1 MEIKLMLETFLKTM
15 DIYQIVAVTL
25 FTAGLWKILV
35 KCGAK
40 GWWALIPGGRYYKLG
55 DVVECDNAG
64 VVVLFLEVAYVL
76 LRIASELVAENT
88 IYYNY
93 VGLAVIVVVLI
104 QFAFIFRIFTGV
116 CFTFGK
122 SWRWMFLWVPCN
134 WLAAMIFG
142 FSSKFQPVNLGIRL
156 NDDLKAGTD
165 PAMIGT
171 IRNFMNNIQDG
182 GLTVMLKERTVR
194 DLNKKRYLLKDIYF
208 TIPNNSL
215 VLLLGGSGSGKTTL
229 VNAITGYEKAN
240 AEIFLNGQNVYE
252 QYDLMK
258 YKIGFVPQQDLLR
271 YNDTVLNTLG
281 DAAKLRLPTSMHRRD
296 RADAIDEVLDTLG
309 LVSGKSGLVSKK
321 SGGMKKR
328 ISIGTELICRP
339 ELFILDEP
347 DSGLDGVI
355 ARELF
360 ETLQKIAHTGRI
372 VIAITHTPDRV
383 IKMFDKVIVLARD
396 SGRVGR
402 LAFYGKPDEALKFFG
417 KDSMENIIMA
427 INRKDEGG
435 EGRADE
441 FIAKY
446 AEYVN
451 EHSGNEEE
459 EGLPDDQQ

>member
-1 MEIKLMLETFLKTM
+1 MSELFLNIV
-15 DIYQIVAVTL
+15 DIYHYASIAL
-25 FTAGLWKILV
+25 FTIGLWKVLE

-40 GWWALIPGGRYYKLG
+40 GWWALLPGGRYFKLG

-64 VVVLFLEVAYVL
+64 IVVLFLEICYCL
-76 LRIASELVAENT
+76 LWIAGEFVPHESMST
-88 IYYNY
+88 GII
-93 VGLAVIVVVLI
+93 GLAVIVVVLI
-104 QFAFIFRIFTGV
+104 QFAFMFRIYTGV

-122 SWRWMFLWVPCN
+122 SWRWMFLWVPFN
-134 WLAAMIFG
+134 WIAALIFG
-142 FSSKFQPVNLGIRL
+142 FNPKFQPVNLGIRL
-156 NDDLKAGTD
+156 NEDLKAGTD
-165 PAMIGT
+165 PATIGT
-171 IRNFMNNIQDG
+171 IRNYMSHIQDG

-194 DLNKKRYLLKDIYF
+194 DFNKKRYLLKDIYF

-240 AEIFLNGQNVYE
+240 AEIYLNGQNVYE
-252 QYDLMK
+252 QYELMK

-271 YNDTVLNTLG
+271 YNDTVLNTLN
-281 DAAKLRLPTSMHRRD
+281 DAAKLRLPTSMKRKD
-296 RADAIDEVLDTLG
+296 RTDAIDEVLDTLG

-383 IKMFDKVIVLARD
+383 VNMFDKVIVLARD

-402 LAFYGKPDEALKFFG
+402 LAFYGRPDEALKFFG

-451 EHSGNEEE
+451 EHSGNEEKE
-459 EGLPDDQQ
+459 ELPDEQR

>member
-1 MEIKLMLETFLKTM
+1 MPENFLSIL
-15 DIYQIVAVTL
+15 DIYHIISVLL
-25 FTAGLWKILV
+25 FTIGLWKILV

-40 GWWALIPGGRYYKLG
+40 GWWALLPGGRYFKLG

-64 VVVLFLEVAYVL
+64 VVVMFLEL
-76 LRIASELVAENT
+76 FFEGCRIAVIFVPKNST
-88 IYYNY
+88 YFNY
-93 VGLAVIVVVLI
+93 LGLAQLVTILV
-104 QFAFIFRIFTGV
+104 QFAFVFKIYTGV

-122 SWRWMFLWVPCN
+122 SWHWMFLWVPFK
-134 WLAAMIFG
+134 WLAALIFG
-142 FSSKFQPVNLGIRL
+142 FSPKFQPVNLGIRP
-156 NDDLKAGTD
+156 DDDMKAGTD
-165 PAMIGT
+165 PATIGT
-171 IRNFMNNIQDG
+171 IRHYMKHIQDG
-182 GLTVMLKERTVR
+182 GLTVMLRERTVR
-194 DLNKKRYLLKDIYF
+194 DFNKKRYLLKDIYF

-271 YNDTVLNTLG
+271 YNDTVLNTLE

-328 ISIGTELICRP
+328 ISIGTELVCRP

>member
-1 MEIKLMLETFLKTM
+1 MLETFMKTLDINTM
-15 DIYQIVAVTL
+15 DIYQIVSIVL

-40 GWWALIPGGRYYKLG
+40 GWWALIPGGRYFKLG

-64 VVVLFLEVAYVL
+64 VVVLFLEAVYAVLRVA
-76 LRIASELVAENT
+76 AELVEKDSNLYGY
-88 IYYNY
+88 I
-93 VGLAVIVVVLI
+93 GLAVIVVVLV
-104 QFAFIFRIFTGV
+104 QFAFVFRIFTGV

-122 SWRWMFLWVPCN
+122 SWQWMFLWVPLN
-134 WLAAMIFG
+134 WLAALIFG
-142 FSSKFQPVNLGIRL
+142 FNPKFQPVNLGIRL

-165 PAMIGT
+165 PATIGT
-171 IRNFMNNIQDG
+171 IRHYMNRIQDG
-182 GLTVMLKERTVR
+182 GLTVMLKERVVR
-194 DLNKKRYLLKDIYF
+194 DYNKKRYLLKDIYF

-240 AEIFLNGQNVYE
+240 AEIYLNGQNVYE
-252 QYDLMK
+252 QYELMK

-271 YNDTVLNTLG
+271 YNDTVLNTLN
-281 DAAKLRLPTSMHRRD
+281 DAAKLRLPTSMNKKD
-296 RADAIDEVLDTLG
+296 RTDAIDEVLDTLG
-309 LVSGKSGLVSKK
+309 LISGKSGLVSKK

-383 IKMFDKVIVLARD
+383 INMFDKVIVLARD

-402 LAFYGKPDEALKFFG
+402 LAFYGRPDEALEFFG

-451 EHSGNEEE
+451 EHSGNEEKE
-459 EGLPDDQQ
+459 ELPDDQQ